1 MTDAHRR
8 KKNPELIRSRL
19 MENTIELARQQGLSN
34 VGLDAVAKAS
44 DVTRGA
50 VSHHFPTKKL
60 LVDAV
65 FEQMMT
71 ELETSI
77 ERKMAELPSGKG
89 LFTRAYLE
97 ISFEAE
103 DVEIDA
109 VAIWASISDA
119 ELRQAWTTRFGV
131 WLERFGPDENGPEY
145 EAVRFA
151 ADGIWLGILAGIVPA
166 DRDALRAILV
176 SILPS

>member
-8 KKNPELIRSRL
+8 KKKPELVRSRL
-19 MENTIELARQQGLSN
+19 MESTIGLAREQGLSN

-50 VSHHFPTKKL
+50 LSHHFPTKKL

-65 FEQMMT
+65 IEQMMT
-71 ELETSI
+71 ELETDI
-77 ERKMAELPSGKG
+77 EKKMKELPAGKG
-89 LFTRAYLE
+89 LFSRAYLE
-97 ISFEAE
+97 MSL
-103 DVEIDA
+103 DTQVVGDGT

-119 ELRQAWTTRFGV
+119 ELRQAWKERFNV
-131 WLERFGPDENGPEY
+131 WLERYGPDELGPEY

-151 ADGIWLGILAGIVPA
+151 ADGIWLGILAGVVPKDPA
-166 DRDALRAILV
+166 ALRAVVLAM
-176 SILPS
+176 LPS